1 MSNRSRCGAV
11 RIACAAGEP
20 SAGFVRVESLPLWRR
35 ANFERELRTLSLFL
49 AGARTGAWSVLRILF
64 AIDDPLVVFG
74 PSRRWRVERP
84 HNSVR
89 DRRPSRGF
97 RPLAALARGASS
109 QFCSRSMALS
119 WFSAPRGAG
128 FLAGARAGA
137 WSVLRILFAIDDPLV
152 VFGPSRRWRVERPH
166 NSVRDRRPSRGFRPL
181 AALARGAS

>member
-11 RIACAAGEP
+11 RILKTRVEP

-49 AGARTGAWSVLRILF
+49 AGARAGAWSFLTILF
-64 AIDDPLVVFG
+64 AIDDPLVVCG
-74 PSRRWRVERP
+74 PSRRWCLERP

-109 QFCSRSMALS
+109 QFCSRSTTFS

-128 FLAGARAGA
+128 A
-137 WSVLRILFAIDDPLV
+137 WSVLTLLFAINDPLV
-152 VFGPSRRWRVERPH
+152 VCGPSRRWRVERSQ
-166 NSVRDRRPSRGFRPL
+166 NSVRDRRTSGGFRL
-181 AALARGAS
+181 SRLDCRQIVVQI